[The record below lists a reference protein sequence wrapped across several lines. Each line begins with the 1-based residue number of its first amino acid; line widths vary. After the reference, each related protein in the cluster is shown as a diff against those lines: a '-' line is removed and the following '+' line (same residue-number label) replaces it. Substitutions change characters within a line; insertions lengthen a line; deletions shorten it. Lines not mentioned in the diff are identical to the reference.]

1 MPSVKK
7 YVKRYKSRALW
18 GKLRVSRM
26 LKKDPATAGLVP
38 AAKPFSLER
47 LTQMASRYEMLY
59 IKPNIG
65 SLGMGVHRLRR
76 TASGDYELA
85 SVLSRKQ
92 TTRSFRTIDAVYR
105 HLKRR
110 KSGKKLLIQRGIPLD
125 QVEGRPYDL
134 RAMVQR
140 RPKGPWTCTAFTAK
154 IASPSKIVTNV
165 HQGAKL
171 VMLSSLWEMQGLPAS
186 AARANTDLIERKA
199 LAVSRSL
206 SRRYKGMHEMGID
219 FAIDRSKKLWV
230 LEVNTNHPQFR
241 PVKKLDRAAYN
252 RMASFARSYGRYD
265 D

>member
-7 YVKRYKSRALW
+7 YVKRYKSRSLW
-18 GKLRVSRM
+18 GKLKVGRM
-26 LKKDPATAGLVP
+26 LEKDPATASMVP
-38 AAKPFSLER
+38 AAKAFSLKQLIR
-47 LTQMASRYEMLY
+47 MASRYDMLY

-76 TASGDYELA
+76 VADDRYELA
-85 SVLSRKQ
+85 SVITRKQ
-92 TTRSFRTIDAVYR
+92 TMRSFRTLGAVYR
-105 HLKRR
+105 HLKRT
-110 KSGKKLLIQRGIPLD
+110 KSSRKLLIQRGIPLD
-125 QVEGRPYDL
+125 QVDGRPYDL

-154 IASPSKIVTNV
+154 LASPSKIVTNV

-171 VMLSSLWEMQGLPAS
+171 VMLPTLWEMQGLTAS
-186 AARANTDLIERKA
+186 AAKANTDLIERKA
-199 LAVSRSL
+199 LTVSRSL